1 MDEQNNGLQYS
12 DSDVAK
18 LTETEAPAENTTPA
32 EDDMFE
38 DLYTQWGQQEAEP
51 VQEGL
56 SEQPVEEEG
65 NLPEEETETEADVE
79 AEPPMEEGGE
89 DEGINVDDVDTE
101 GLSPEVLA
109 ILDSIEDSD
118 MVQSNAQDQLSQA
131 IESWDMNAQRQSY
144 DDLMTAINERDR
156 QIEQLIRQIANERAE
171 SDRLLDENMLAN
183 TNNRES
189 QRFMD
194 ALADNPLIKDI
205 LVYSMNGDKE
215 EYQAKLKDATRQ
227 LYEETNWV
235 NVDDLMEERKRNEKM
250 GMGEWAY
257 DTTGVAPSN
266 GNDLGGMLEDIS

>member
-18 LTETEAPAENTTPA
+18 LTEAEAPVENPTPE

-38 DLYTQWGQQEAEP
+38 DLFVQWGQQEAEP
-51 VQEGL
+51 VQE
-56 SEQPVEEEG
+56 EAPAEPAPEEG
-65 NLPEEETETEADVE
+65 NVSEEAPAE
-79 AEPPMEEGGE
+79 AEPPMEEGGT
-89 DEGINVDDVDTE
+89 DEGINVSDVDTS
-101 GLSPEVLA
+101 GLSPEVIA
-109 ILDSIEDSD
+109 ILDSIDVSD
-118 MVQSNAQDQLSQA
+118 TAQSNAQDQLSQA
-131 IESWDMNAQRQSY
+131 IESWDINQQRQSY
-144 DDLMTAINERDR
+144 EDLMTAINERDR
-156 QIEQLIRQIANERAE
+156 QIEQLVKQIANERAE

-183 TNNRES
+183 VNNRES

-215 EYQAKLKDATRQ
+215 EYQARLKEATKQ

-235 NVDDLMEERKRNEKM
+235 NVDDMMEERKRNEKM

-257 DTTGVAPSN
+257 DTTGVAPN
-266 GNDLGGMLEDIS
+266 NTNDLGGMLEDLS

>member
-18 LTETEAPAENTTPA
+18 LTETEAPAENATPA

-56 SEQPVEEEG
+56 SEQPVEGES
-65 NLPEEETETEADVE
+65 NVPEEETEPEADVE
-79 AEPPMEEGGE
+79 AEPSMEEGGE

-156 QIEQLIRQIANERAE
+156 QIEQLLKQVANERAE

-183 TNNRES
+183 VNNRES

-257 DTTGVAPSN
+257 DTTGVAPSD

>member
-18 LTETEAPAENTTPA
+18 LTEAEAPADNVTPA

-38 DLYTQWGQQEAEP
+38 DLFMQWGQQEAAPAE
-51 VQEGL
+51 EE
-56 SEQPVEEEG
+56 SNEMSEEG
-65 NLPEEETETEADVE
+65 NIDEEASAE
-79 AEPPMEEGGE
+79 AEPPMEEGGT
-89 DEGINVDDVDTE
+89 DEGINVDDVDTS

-109 ILDSIEDSD
+109 ILDSIEYSD
-118 MVQSNAQDQLSQA
+118 TAQSNAQDQLSQA
-131 IESWDMNAQRQSY
+131 IESWDINAQRQSY

-156 QIEQLIRQIANERAE
+156 QIEQLLKQVANERAE

-183 TNNRES
+183 VNNRES

-215 EYQAKLKDATRQ
+215 EYQARLKEATKQ
-227 LYEETNWV
+227 LYEETNGV
-235 NVDDLMEERKRNEKM
+235 NVDDMMEERKRNEKL

-257 DTTGVAPSN
+257 DTTGVAPTN
-266 GNDLGGMLEDIS
+266 WNDLGGMLEDIS